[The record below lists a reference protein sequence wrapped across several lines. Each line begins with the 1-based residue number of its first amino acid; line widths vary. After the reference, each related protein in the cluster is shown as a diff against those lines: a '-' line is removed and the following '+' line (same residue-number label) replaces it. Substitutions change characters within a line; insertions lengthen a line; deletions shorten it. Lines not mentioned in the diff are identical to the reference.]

1 MSGLSSW
8 SVEIVDCPFLQG
20 NVLLL
25 SMQNRFGIV
34 ALHFT
39 AAIPRLDAHL
49 LPLEMPKQLEEVGDE
64 IVAMAWDKR
73 GERLAVALNTGILAI
88 LSTKWSPLLSVSL
101 VGMISG
107 PRSRYAKILV
117 LCLVWNHLCT
127 LKPCYCTAVFSG
139 KTVWRIQVMT
149 WLSISHSTAA
159 SKAVPS

>member
-1 MSGLSSW
+1 MEVWQRPGSSLGSKGTRIDAYP
-8 SVEIVDCPFLQG
+8 SVAKVDALINLLPCPLLQG

-49 LPLEMPKQLEEVGDE
+49 LPLEMPKQLEEVGDD
-64 IVAMAWDKR
+64 IVAMAWDRR
-73 GERLAVALNTGILAI
+73 GERLVVALNTGILAI

-107 PRSRYAKILV
+107 PRSRYA
-117 LCLVWNHLCT
+117 
-127 LKPCYCTAVFSG
+127 
-139 KTVWRIQVMT
+139 
-149 WLSISHSTAA
+149 
-159 SKAVPS
+159 